1 MFGNDRVHFGLLGT
15 EEHDG
20 HLGAEARGAAKHP
33 VMHRAAPETKSFS
46 IPHVSSAQAEKT

>member
-20 HLGAEARGAAKHP
+20 HLGAEARGAAKHS
-33 VMHRAAPETKSFS
+33 VMHRAAPETEFFNPSC
-46 IPHVSSAQAEKT
+46 Q